1 VGVEIDDDA
10 EDAAAKIG
18 DPEAP
23 VFSLHAVA
31 EVPCGDTMQLVIAVG
46 AASLVALLDSGSTH
60 NFIFVGAVQRIGLRV
75 EARPRLTAVVATASG
90 SRAPGLSEWP
100 QSPSPTRTS
109 TSICLSCHL

>member
-1 VGVEIDDDA
+1 MGVEIDDDA

-60 NFIFVGAVQRIGLRV
+60 NFISTGAAQRIGLRV
-75 EARPRLTAVVATASG
+75 EA
-90 SRAPGLSEWP
+90 
-100 QSPSPTRTS
+100 
-109 TSICLSCHL
+109 